1 MSKKIF
7 VKILTD
13 PDVDLRK
20 CVVGLAC
27 AAQAINDGHR
37 LDIFFASNGVKLL
50 QTQYLES
57 INGILNLPEGMSTK
71 LMTTVIEGAE
81 NIYCSTGSQEANGI
95 RPDNAEGILLDGWIE
110 WMTWSGPPGVI
121 ELSINSD
128 TQLVY

>member
-57 INGILNLPEGMSTK
+57 INGILNLPEG
-71 LMTTVIEGAE
+71 
-81 NIYCSTGSQEANGI
+81 IY
-95 RPDNAEGILLDGWIE
+95 
-110 WMTWSGPPGVI
+110 
-121 ELSINSD
+121 
-128 TQLVY
+128 